1 MSIYRRKAGG
11 AYHVEVEWK
20 GFPRLRL
27 STRTTV
33 KARAVAMERT
43 LHALRG
49 AGRTDILGLLAGG
62 RLGLA
67 EVHDAY
73 LSDPASLEHR
83 IKEAGSPVLGP
94 LVEEWLDCLRSPAAL
109 SPKTKRPYAPRTAY
123 RYAESWARLFALLP
137 QGRHSSIADITRCF
151 LSDDRTQRR
160 RSGVKGSTVNR
171 DMVAVAAFLRW
182 TEEERGISV
191 VRVKMPRE
199 RESAGR
205 ERWLSADELRSLE
218 RALPARW
225 LPLFAILIYT
235 GARIGEAQGLL
246 WGDVRLAERRII
258 LNEAARRLKN
268 PSSTR
273 ILPVPERLAQ
283 LLASHAAY
291 IPSGPADPVFPEP
304 LGDYVR
310 AIKAFR
316 RACKAAGLVGVVPH
330 DLRHTFAVHAVQNG
344 VPLPRLQKLLGHAT
358 PAMVMRYA
366 AHAPEAYLDEDAAR
380 IAASLSGHGER
391 EAQVRIQ
398 LAQRALKPA

>member
-1 MSIYRRKAGG
+1 MSVYRRRVGG

-27 STRTTV
+27 STRTTIR
-33 KARAVAMERT
+33 ARAVAMERT
-43 LHALRG
+43 LHALLG
-49 AGRTDILGLLAGG
+49 AGRADIIGLLAKG

-67 EVHDAY
+67 EVHEAY
-73 LSDPASLEHR
+73 LRDPSSLEHR

-94 LVEEWLDCLRSPAAL
+94 LVEEWLNWLASPAAL

-123 RYAESWARLFALLP
+123 RYGESWARLFALLLR
-137 QGRHSSIADITRCF
+137 GRDSSLSDLTRGF
-151 LSDDRTQRR
+151 LSDYRSQRR
-160 RSGVKGSTVNR
+160 KAGVKGSTVNR
-171 DMVAVAAFLRW
+171 DMVALAAFLRW
-182 TEEERGISV
+182 GEEERGLPI
-191 VRVKMPRE
+191 VRPKMPRE
-199 RESAGR
+199 REGTGR

-218 RALPARW
+218 NALPARW
-225 LPLFAILIYT
+225 RPLFALLVYT

-258 LNEAARRLKN
+258 LSEGARRLKN
-268 PSSTR
+268 LGSAR

-283 LLASHAAY
+283 LLASHAAMV
-291 IPSGPADPVFPEP
+291 PTGPADPVFPGP
-304 LGDYVR
+304 LGNYVR

-316 RACKAAGLVGVVPH
+316 RACQTAGLTGLVPH
-330 DLRHTFAVHAVQNG
+330 DLRHTFAVHAIQNG

-380 IAASLSGHGER
+380 VAASLSGCGDK
-391 EAQVRIQ
+391 EAESRAQ
-398 LAQRALKPA
+398 LAQRALRPA